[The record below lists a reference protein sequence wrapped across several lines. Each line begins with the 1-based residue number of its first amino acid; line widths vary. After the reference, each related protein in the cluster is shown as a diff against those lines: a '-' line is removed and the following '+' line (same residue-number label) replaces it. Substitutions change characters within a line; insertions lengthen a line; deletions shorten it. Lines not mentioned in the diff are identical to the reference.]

1 MKKLL
6 GLLCA
11 GLMIASCGSEEDGLQ
26 KYKNGIFVVNQG
38 AFQTGT
44 GTLTFVENATDSVF
58 TEVYSAANE
67 GAVLGNIAQSMIEH
81 GDYKYIAVNNAAKIE
96 VVEDNTLASVTT
108 ISDIGQPRYFAS
120 NGDRLFVSSWGAT
133 GTDGGVFEVNTS
145 DNTLGASIVPAGGY
159 EGLVILDDK
168 LYIANNGGFGSA
180 SSVIVYDLSSDEV
193 SSTLATAD
201 KPGLLVEMND
211 EIYAIC
217 SGFTDFSDPANSTMG
232 AIVKIEDESVT
243 ENIELPNG
251 VNNLAAD
258 EPSNVLYYVQAGKVI
273 KRTMSDGSTS
283 EVAGSVAFPYA
294 LHFDEDTEQL
304 YIADAKDFASAG
316 SLVVVSS
323 AGTVVSEYT
332 TGLIP
337 GFITED

>member
-6 GLLCA
+6 GLLFA
-11 GLMIASCGSEEDGLQ
+11 GLMIASCGSDDDGVQ

-44 GTLTFVENATDSVF
+44 GTLTFVENATDSVYS
-58 TEVYSAANE
+58 EVFSAANE

-81 GDYKYIAVNNAAKIE
+81 GDNKYIAVNNAAKIE
-96 VVEDNTLASVTT
+96 VVEDNTLTSVAT
-108 ISDIGQPRYFAS
+108 ITGIGQPRYFAS

-133 GTDGGVFEVNTS
+133 GTDGGVFEINTS
-145 DNTLGASIVPAGGY
+145 DNTLGTSIVPAGGY

-168 LYIANNGGFGSA
+168 LYIADNGGFGTG
-180 SSVIVYDLSSDEV
+180 SSVVVYDLSSNEV
-193 SSTLATAD
+193 SATLTTVE

-217 SGFTDFSDPANSTMG
+217 SGFTDFSDPMNNTMG
-232 AIVKIEDESVT
+232 AIVKIENESIT
-243 ENIELPNG
+243 ETIELPNG

-258 EPSNVLYYVQAGKVI
+258 EPSNALFYVEAGKVI
-273 KRTMSDGSTS
+273 KRSMADGSTT
-283 EVAGSVAFPYA
+283 ELATSVAFPYA
-294 LHFDEDTEQL
+294 LHYDEDTEQL
-304 YIADAKDFASAG
+304 YIADAKDFSSAG

-323 AGTVVSEYT
+323 AGSIVSEYT

-337 GFITED
+337 GFIAED

>member
-1 MKKLL
+1 MQ
-6 GLLCA
+6 
-11 GLMIASCGSEEDGLQ
+11 Q
-26 KYKNGIFVVNQG
+26 KSKW
-38 AFQTGT
+38 
-44 GTLTFVENATDSVF
+44 S
-58 TEVYSAANE
+58 
-67 GAVLGNIAQSMIEH
+67 
-81 GDYKYIAVNNAAKIE
+81 KI
-96 VVEDNTLASVTT
+96 
-108 ISDIGQPRYFAS
+108 
-120 NGDRLFVSSWGAT
+120 
-133 GTDGGVFEVNTS
+133 NTS

-193 SSTLATAD
+193 
-201 KPGLLVEMND
+201 
-211 EIYAIC
+211 
-217 SGFTDFSDPANSTMG
+217 
-232 AIVKIEDESVT
+232 VKIEDESVT